1 MEIYKYRPNFVFK
14 VSIRFS
20 KLCSAWQWWSER
32 TSPRVPSGRLYLDI
46 SHEEATVSNRDSYFL
61 LYIYIQHLVN
71 DIKRRQ
77 LRERLPVKLNI
88 SPRFENGRISRS
100 WYPFLPRFL
109 ETRARWKEGR
119 YISKDRRAWIRLA
132 CVKYS
137 PGCFSHEILEAVVLA
152 ISRKVFERRGVL
164 ARDTGNEVRGHASR
178 RIVPSAVK
186 DHAGAPFVFRP
197 ATPSITFLGKTSR
210 L

>member
-1 MEIYKYRPNFVFK
+1 MDSISVREIQPEV
-14 VSIRFS
+14 
-20 KLCSAWQWWSER
+20 
-32 TSPRVPSGRLYLDI
+32 
-46 SHEEATVSNRDSYFL
+46 
-61 LYIYIQHLVN
+61 
-71 DIKRRQ
+71 
-77 LRERLPVKLNI
+77 
-88 SPRFENGRISRS
+88 
-100 WYPFLPRFL
+100 
-109 ETRARWKEGR
+109 
-119 YISKDRRAWIRLA
+119 
-132 CVKYS
+132 
-137 PGCFSHEILEAVVLA
+137 CFSHEILEAVVLA